1 MKKISIFLYFILFLI
16 SNTSGQN
23 KTEKL
28 LLGGS
33 GWNKIVIIDK
43 EIEANRVGTSPTR
56 RMGVQFSSRYTG
68 RQHLVLLRQGC
79 QNDQPQPSGNM
90 EYHRT
95 GRM

>member
-43 EIEANRVGTSPTR
+43 ESKQIE
-56 RMGVQFSSRYTG
+56 
-68 RQHLVLLRQGC
+68 
-79 QNDQPQPSGNM
+79 GNIP
-90 EYHRT
+90 YKKD
-95 GRM
+95 GSAIQ

>member
-1 MKKISIFLYFILFLI
+1 MMKKISIFLYFILFLI

-43 EIEANRVGTSPTR
+43 ESKQIEWEHPLQEG
-56 RMGVQFSSRYTG
+56 
-68 RQHLVLLRQGC
+68 RQGC
-79 QNDQPQPSGNM
+79 QNDQPRPSGDM

>member
-43 EIEANRVGTSPTR
+43 ESKQIEWEHPLQEGWECNSVAATP
-56 RMGVQFSSRYTG
+56 
-68 RQHLVLLRQGC
+68 
-79 QNDQPQPSGNM
+79 DGNI
-90 EYHRT
+90 
-95 GRM
+95 